1 MPTIITGRITLKNG
15 RTIVAPCGGGLHIN
29 GDSYPVTILGAS
41 PSGATLYYRRAE
53 VGKGEDGARV
63 FLDDP
68 SEPTQAAT
76 WRTGRRRGGCYRP
89 KGDSY
94 FVVTAS
100 GYRSRRDPH
109 F

>member
-1 MPTIITGRITLKNG
+1 MPTIITGPLTLRNG
-15 RTIVAPCGGGLHIN
+15 RAITAPCGGSMNIN

-53 VGKGEDGARV
+53 VRVEAGARV
-63 FLDDP
+63 FLDEP
-68 SEPTQAAT
+68 SQPTLAAT
-76 WRTGRRRGGCYRP
+76 WRRGKRGGCYRP

-94 FVVTAS
+94 CSVTAS
-100 GYRSRRDPH
+100 GYRSRWDPH